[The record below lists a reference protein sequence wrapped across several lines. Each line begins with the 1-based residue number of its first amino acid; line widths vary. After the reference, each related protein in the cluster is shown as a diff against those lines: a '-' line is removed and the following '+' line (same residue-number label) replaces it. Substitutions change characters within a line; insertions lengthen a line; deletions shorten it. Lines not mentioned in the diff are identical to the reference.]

1 MTSAE
6 RSTFRRAWIFPF
18 AVTLATRSIFSTLAV
33 VTRATS
39 LSLRRMNPMATK
51 ASTTAPRTPRTIF
64 VFFDIDFPPV
74 TMARIAY
81 FLRITGMKVRHLAR
95 FRVRPQADGGKHQ
108 RWCAQ
113 EDLNPQPPDP

>member
-6 RSTFRRAWIFPF
+6 RSTFLRAWIFPF

-51 ASTTAPRTPRTIF
+51 VSTMAPRTPRMIF

-74 TMARIAY
+74 TALESPI
-81 FLRITGMKVRHLAR
+81 FLRGAGVKVRHLAR
-95 FRVRPQADGGKHQ
+95 LRARSRADGEKH
-108 RWCAQ
+108 RGWCAQ
-113 EDLNPQPPDP
+113 EDLTPQPPDP